1 MNKTAI
7 QNLIDYIEENY
18 HLTEESRLEF
28 KKALEMEKQQIVN
41 AVDGFP
47 LENRNLDGEEYY
59 NKTFKL
65 AINK

>member
-1 MNKTAI
+1 MNKTAL

-28 KKALEMEKQQIVN
+28 KKALKEEKQQIVN

-59 NKTFKL
+59 NKTYKQ
-65 AINK
+65 